1 MNELEKE
8 RHDAAERILAI
19 SEEIV
24 DLLEEAMGLVRH
36 VGTPTEIAR
45 ARSYWLGHI
54 RMSLNDDHG
63 YMARGNC
70 TMEDTA
76 RELMAEEPGE
86 EGEE

>member
-1 MNELEKE
+1 MGLEADRFE
-8 RHDAAERILAI
+8 AGERILEI
-19 SEEIV
+19 TEEII
-24 DLLEEAMGLVRH
+24 DLLEEAMSLVRH

-54 RMSLNDDHG
+54 RMSLNEDHG

-76 RELMAEEPGE
+76 RELMAEEPDE

>member
-1 MNELEKE
+1 MNELAKE
-8 RHDAAERILAI
+8 RHNAAERILEI

-63 YMARGNC
+63 YMGSGIC

-76 RELMAEEPGE
+76 RELMAEEPDE
-86 EGEE
+86 EE

>member
-1 MNELEKE
+1 MGLEE
-8 RHDAAERILAI
+8 DRFEAGERILDI
-19 SEEIV
+19 SEEII
-24 DLLEEAMGLVRH
+24 DLLDEAMTLVRK

-54 RMSLNDDHG
+54 RMSLNEDHG
-63 YMARGNC
+63 YVGRGTC

>member
-1 MNELEKE
+1 MGLEADRFE
-8 RHDAAERILAI
+8 AGERILEIA
-19 SEEIV
+19 EEITELV
-24 DLLEEAMGLVRH
+24 EEAMGLVRH

-63 YMARGNC
+63 FMGRGTC

-86 EGEE
+86 EE